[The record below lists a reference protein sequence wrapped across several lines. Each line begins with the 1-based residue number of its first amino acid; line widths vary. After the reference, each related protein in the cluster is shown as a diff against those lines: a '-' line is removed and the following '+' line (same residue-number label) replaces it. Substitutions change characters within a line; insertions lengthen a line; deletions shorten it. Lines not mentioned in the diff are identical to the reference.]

1 VITRWPGTWL
11 SVFNWE
17 ARFRRRRAGQCPDLE
32 GHVLLASHHGS
43 GDDFEDLADEEDMVD
58 DEEEVRELCV
68 RLGLKTHLLNGSIVL
83 LVWCLGRWG
92 LRLALQE
99 GENIEVLDGD
109 VPVGPGRVPD
119 EERMTTKFLTKYE
132 RARILGSRALQISMG
147 APVMVDPEG
156 ETDPLF
162 IAQKELMVKKI
173 PIVIRRYLP
182 DGSYEDWKLEELIT

>member
-1 VITRWPGTWL
+1 MADDGDH
-11 SVFNWE
+11 E
-17 ARFRRRRAGQCPDLE
+17 MAG
-32 GHVLLASHHGS
+32 

-58 DEEEVRELCV
+58 DEEE
-68 RLGLKTHLLNGSIVL
+68 
-83 LVWCLGRWG
+83 
-92 LRLALQE
+92 E